1 MNKTIKKIIKKEN
14 RETLWNTKF
23 TNKVAGRPAELGGLG
38 GHSLK
43 MRLQTS
49 KDYPHV
55 DICAYLN
62 WSDWDKYT
70 QKEKQLIED
79 LLNQL

>member
-1 MNKTIKKIIKKEN
+1 MNKTIEKIIKREN
-14 RETLWNTKF
+14 REALWNTKF

-38 GHSLK
+38 GRSLK
-43 MRLQTS
+43 MRLKTS
-49 KDYPHV
+49 KDYPNV

-70 QKEKQLIED
+70 DKEKKLIED